1 MRSGRIMHQ
10 MGAVRESIAA
20 YESALAVAPG
30 HTAALLG
37 LAEAE
42 LGRARMAAGRAPGAA
57 IASAERA
64 AEAATQAIQ
73 AVTPGTDAPKRTAVK
88 LIGDAMMVVA
98 RCRDPKAI
106 AQGSDDDAIDERRLP
121 NHPRRL
127 ARRRRTP
134 PPRRRPAEPAER
146 TPGRSTW
153 NRTRRA
159 RGATSRGRA
168 SRRATR
174 ARVAALSH
182 RVVMSHRVG
191 RNVATSPSG
200 VCAGR
205 CGWTP
210 PTRRRGPRS
219 APSPV
224 PRVPTRRAT
233 SRAGRRRWLA
243 RVALDPRCAPA
254 WSALGRIYLRR
265 AATEADPGERGVFI
279 SRAQRALDNARAADP
294 SDANAWVGTALL
306 HSARGDE
313 GETAGAFRMAS
324 DLGAGREADV
334 YRALSGLRAAAEVA
348 AAAASEGAF
357 KPTHDAGTKVTSV
370 GGAYAAARRAV
381 EAAPGDPTARLSLAL
396 ASEAKGLFV
405 EAAFAYDDVAALL
418 SHHATH
424 SEGDTRGIA
433 IDPDVLARE
442 ASAGAE
448 RARAGAE
455 RGVGAPSAL
464 GELSGWESIANV
476 DDVASIAAYV
486 RSARATFRER
496 FESHARVARVEA
508 LAGAAAA
515 LAGDPNAAARSLAK
529 AVHLSPRDVAIRG
542 DLARVLPATDASG
555 AATRAAGSL
564 VPAPTA
570 GSVGG
575 LLLVSPDASVEARES
590 VTRATAASAAALS
603 AAGTDLWTDKRTDK
617 NAGTLRAAGV
627 RLAKAY
633 HLSPSGVAGEDAY
646 ALMALV
652 TARRAAVGDGWGPG
666 FRLAAGRRCAAVAEA
681 IKGRDPH
688 LAAAVLCAASESALA
703 GGRVDVAAVHA
714 RRCAEVAFGETND
727 ARDAVG
733 VIPAV
738 HAATRRLGARGH
750 PGTRRRRRRSSD
762 WRFPPRLRA
771 PRSASHARRCPRPR
785 EERGRRSNRP
795 PPATPRVVSAAGDAA
810 AASFA
815 LLPGA
820 TVDVPPGSSTALTMA
835 AACASLAVG
844 EFKAAEALLRDAQRG
859 AMDLAASS
867 GGVQPLCASASKALL
882 GAALLAR
889 AKPTEDGG
897 GGDPKA
903 AKEAWKVLARAMR
916 GAGFG
921 TTLAAACGT
930 LGVEAELAKGGKS
943 EGDGEA
949 DRGWRGPV
957 GRRLARRRPR
967 RRTRPPHSC
976 AGRRRAGGR
985 TRRRLCTRRRGRS
998 NTGIGCG
1005 RGPITTDEQ
1014 RLDSPGCY
1022 LFCQRK

>member
-1 MRSGRIMHQ
+1 MS
-10 MGAVRESIAA
+10 
-20 YESALAVAPG
+20 
-30 HTAALLG
+30 
-37 LAEAE
+37 
-42 LGRARMAAGRAPGAA
+42 
-57 IASAERA
+57 
-64 AEAATQAIQ
+64 
-73 AVTPGTDAPKRTAVK
+73 
-88 LIGDAMMVVA
+88 
-98 RCRDPKAI
+98 
-106 AQGSDDDAIDERRLP
+106 
-121 NHPRRL
+121 
-127 ARRRRTP
+127 RRRRAVP
-134 PPRRRPAEPAER
+134 ARGAAGGRRRPGDVDGDRHLPGAE
-146 TPGRSTW
+146 
-153 NRTRRA
+153 
-159 RGATSRGRA
+159 
-168 SRRATR
+168 
-174 ARVAALSH
+174 
-182 RVVMSHRVG
+182 
-191 RNVATSPSG
+191 
-200 VCAGR
+200 
-205 CGWTP
+205 
-210 PTRRRGPRS
+210 
-219 APSPV
+219 
-224 PRVPTRRAT
+224 VPTRRAT
-233 SRAGRRRWLA
+233 PRAGDGAGSRGRA
-243 RVALDPRCAPA
+243 GPECAPA

-334 YRALSGLRAAAEVA
+334 YRALSGLRAAAELA

-396 ASEAKGLFV
+396 ASEAKGLLSKRLRV
-405 EAAFAYDDVAALL
+405 RRRRALL

-424 SEGDTRGIA
+424 SGGDTRRVAG
-433 IDPDVLARE
+433 PRRVARE

-448 RARAGAE
+448 RARAGG
-455 RGVGAPSAL
+455 RGRGAPSTL
-464 GELSGWESIANV
+464 GELSGWEVSRTWTT
-476 DDVASIAAYV
+476 SPYRAYV

-590 VTRATAASAAALS
+590 VTRATAAAAAALS

-652 TARRAAVGDGWGPG
+652 TARRSAVGDGWGPE
-666 FRLAAGRRCAAVAEA
+666 FRLAAGRRCAAVAEG

-738 HAATRRLGARGH
+738 HAATA
-750 PGTRRRRRRSSD
+750 T
-762 WRFPPRLRA
+762 
-771 PRSASHARRCPRPR
+771 ARRAWASGDAATAAAELRLAISAAAEGAAVRVRDVRRPR
-785 EERGRRSNRP
+785 E
-795 PPATPRVVSAAGDAA
+795 
-810 AASFA
+810 
-815 LLPGA
+815 
-820 TVDVPPGSSTALTMA
+820 
-835 AACASLAVG
+835 
-844 EFKAAEALLRDAQRG
+844 
-859 AMDLAASS
+859 
-867 GGVQPLCASASKALL
+867 
-882 GAALLAR
+882 
-889 AKPTEDGG
+889 
-897 GGDPKA
+897 
-903 AKEAWKVLARAMR
+903 
-916 GAGFG
+916 
-921 TTLAAACGT
+921 
-930 LGVEAELAKGGKS
+930 
-943 EGDGEA
+943 
-949 DRGWRGPV
+949 
-957 GRRLARRRPR
+957 
-967 RRTRPPHSC
+967 
-976 AGRRRAGGR
+976 
-985 TRRRLCTRRRGRS
+985 
-998 NTGIGCG
+998 
-1005 RGPITTDEQ
+1005 
-1014 RLDSPGCY
+1014 
-1022 LFCQRK
+1022 